1 MNERNNAAMMAD
13 MHTHIIW
20 GVDDGAAT
28 REETIAMLRREAD
41 DGVTDVFCT
50 SHIAPGYQ
58 PFPSREYADHL
69 AEARA
74 WCMENLSGLRLHP
87 GSEIFWTEH
96 TLRMLDE
103 GKVPTLAGTRWV
115 LVEYNPDESEKNI
128 LDSVRELARHGYR
141 AVIAHAERYEALRY
155 KTQRLRGL
163 KEETGALVQMNG
175 RTVAALRDRKLLRPW
190 PLVML
195 REGLVDRVA
204 SDAHNMDMRC
214 PCMGE
219 ATAWLAGHLGPE
231 AADALC
237 GGILTDI

>member
-1 MNERNNAAMMAD
+1 MNEGKNAAPMAD
-13 MHTHIIW
+13 LHTHIIW

-41 DGVTDVFCT
+41 DGVTDIFCT

-58 PFPSREYADHL
+58 PFPAREYAERL

-74 WCMENLSGLRLHP
+74 WCVENLPGLRLHP
-87 GSEIFWTEH
+87 GAEIFWTEH

-103 GKVPTLAGTRWV
+103 GQVPTLAGTRWV

-128 LDSVRELARHGYR
+128 VDSVRELTRHGYR
-141 AVIAHAERYEALRY
+141 VLIAHAERYAALRF
-155 KTQRLRGL
+155 KTQRLRAL

-175 RTVAALRDRKLLRPW
+175 RTVYGLKDRKLLRPW

-204 SDAHNMDMRC
+204 SDAHNLDGRG

-219 ATAWLAGHLGPE
+219 AYAWLVEHLGPE

-237 GGILTDI
+237 GGLEQ